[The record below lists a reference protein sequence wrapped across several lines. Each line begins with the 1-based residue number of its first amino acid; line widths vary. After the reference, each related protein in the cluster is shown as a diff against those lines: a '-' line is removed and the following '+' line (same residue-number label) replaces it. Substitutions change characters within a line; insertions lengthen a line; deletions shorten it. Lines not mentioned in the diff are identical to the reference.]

1 MAALELVHLAPPAP
15 KSAPAPTPTL
25 EHSPV
30 VLTTTLIERLAT
42 LNAAARDLRAM
53 GYKTVSE
60 SLRMER
66 EHPEIRIAH
75 GGHSGH
81 SGHSIGPLLD
91 RGRGHSWKT
100 VGDKRIGH
108 TEFHGVMVCWEEF
121 QR

>member
-1 MAALELVHLAPPAP
+1 MAALELAHLAPPAP
-15 KSAPAPTPTL
+15 KSALEPTPAP

-53 GYKTVSE
+53 GYQIVSE
-60 SLRMER
+60 SLRMDR
-66 EHPEIRIAH
+66 KYPEIRIA
-75 GGHSGH
+75 HSGH
-81 SGHSIGPLLD
+81 SGHSIGQLLD

-108 TEFHGVMVCWEEF
+108 TEFKGAMVCWEEF

>member
-15 KSAPAPTPTL
+15 APETAPAP

-30 VLTTTLIERLAT
+30 VLTATLIARLAT

-53 GYKTVSE
+53 GYKIVSE
-60 SLRMER
+60 SLR
-66 EHPEIRIAH
+66 
-75 GGHSGH
+75 
-81 SGHSIGPLLD
+81 
-91 RGRGHSWKT
+91 WKT

-108 TEFHGVMVCWEEF
+108 TEFKGVMVCWEEF

>member
-15 KSAPAPTPTL
+15 ETAPAPAP

-53 GYKTVSE
+53 GYQIVSE
-60 SLRMER
+60 SLRLDR
-66 EHPEIRIAH
+66 KHPEIRIA
-75 GGHSGH
+75 HSGH
-81 SGHSIGPLLD
+81 SGHSIGQLLD

-108 TEFHGVMVCWEEF
+108 TEFKGVMVCWEEF